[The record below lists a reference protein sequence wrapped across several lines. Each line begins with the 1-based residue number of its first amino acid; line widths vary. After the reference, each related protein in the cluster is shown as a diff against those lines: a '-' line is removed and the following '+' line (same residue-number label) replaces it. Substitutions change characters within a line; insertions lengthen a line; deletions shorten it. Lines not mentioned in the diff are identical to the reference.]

1 MCTHSAKIYR
11 AVRGGASRV
20 DDAGGACDNAGVP
33 GRGFPLLLLVVAACQ
48 SIAARGLGERESQQ
62 ALAALGAAGIG
73 ATREPDGDR
82 TWRIEVGGGDTARA
96 AQVLWASGLPRPEK
110 QGWKALYG
118 SGSLVPTAAED
129 RARHLDA
136 LGGEIGAHL
145 LSLDG
150 VADASVIV
158 SESASDPLVPA
169 PVKRAASVVIRL
181 APEAAPG
188 WTVDDARRLVA
199 AAADGLDPERVTVV
213 LLPTRAVPAAPP
225 LSSIGPIQVATSSR
239 GLLVAVLTGALV
251 LIVLLG
257 GGLVYVELRRARRG
271 ASS

>member
-1 MCTHSAKIYR
+1 M
-11 AVRGGASRV
+11 
-20 DDAGGACDNAGVP
+20 P

-48 SIAARGLGERESQQ
+48 SIAARGLGERESQE
-62 ALAALGAAGIG
+62 ALAALGAAGVG

-82 TWRIEVGGGDTARA
+82 SWRIEVGGGDAARA
-96 AQVLWASGLPRPEK
+96 AQVLAAWGLPRPEK
-110 QGWKALYG
+110 AGWKALYG
-118 SGSLVPTAAED
+118 SGSLVPTAAEE
-129 RARHLDA
+129 RARYLDA

-181 APEAAPG
+181 APDATPG
-188 WTVDDARRLVA
+188 WKVEDAQRLIA
-199 AAADGLDPERVTVV
+199 AAADGLEPPRVTVV
-213 LLPTRAVPAAPP
+213 LLPTRAVPAAP
-225 LSSIGPIQVATSSR
+225 LLTSVGPIQVAASSR
-239 GLLVAVLTGALV
+239 GVLLGVLAGALI

-257 GGLVYVELRRARRG
+257 AGLIYVEVRRARRG
-271 ASS
+271 APP